1 MIRLCSSSETRAK
14 LLHDFGVDFV
24 QSGVDFDEDS
34 IVASSAKEFVYLAS
48 VGKLQKAE
56 MIYAL
61 DVPLLSADTVV
72 VGANGEI
79 LRKAKDEEDARY
91 ILSVQSGSKI
101 SIITAMH
108 FKSSKFYF
116 NNISSTTYQFLEF
129 KQSDIDAYIKSGDWM
144 GKAGACMVEGFCKPY
159 IWSVHGLESN
169 AMGLGVEVLQG
180 WIDFLKN

>member
-1 MIRLCSSSETRAK
+1 
-14 LLHDFGVDFV
+14 
-24 QSGVDFDEDS
+24 
-34 IVASSAKEFVYLAS
+34 
-48 VGKLQKAE
+48 
-56 MIYAL
+56 
-61 DVPLLSADTVV
+61 
-72 VGANGEI
+72 
-79 LRKAKDEEDARY
+79 
-91 ILSVQSGSKI
+91 
-101 SIITAMH
+101 MH

-144 GKAGACMVEGFCKPY
+144 GKAGACMIEGFCKPY

>member
-14 LLHDFGVDFV
+14 LLNDFGVDFV

-34 IVASSAKEFVYLAS
+34 IVASSAKDFVYLAS

-61 DVPLLSADTVV
+61 ELPLLSADTVV

-91 ILSVQSGSKI
+91 ILSVQRYLLSQRCTIRVQNFI
-101 SIITAMH
+101 SIT
-108 FKSSKFYF
+108 SPQPL
-116 NNISSTTYQFLEF
+116 ISF
-129 KQSDIDAYIKSGDWM
+129 
-144 GKAGACMVEGFCKPY
+144 
-159 IWSVHGLESN
+159 
-169 AMGLGVEVLQG
+169 
-180 WIDFLKN
+180 